1 MLNLTEDFISKPIGG
16 EGSHFV
22 LLKKLTGVYYQV

>member
-1 MLNLTEDFISKPIGG
+1 MLNLTEDFISKLGG

-22 LLKKLTGVYYQV
+22 LFKKLTGVYCQV